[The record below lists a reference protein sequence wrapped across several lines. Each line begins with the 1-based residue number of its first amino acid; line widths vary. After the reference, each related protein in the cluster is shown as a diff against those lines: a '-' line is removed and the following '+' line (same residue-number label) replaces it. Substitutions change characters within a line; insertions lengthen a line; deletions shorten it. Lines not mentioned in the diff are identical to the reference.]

1 MLVHLL
7 VLWSFSVVEPTL
19 SGVQVGVDFFFPLR
33 RIEGWL
39 FVITLIGCVVIPP
52 VVLWL
57 LGLAIGRRSPR
68 WRWRAHLASL
78 AVLGSLLAA
87 YEVRQLASVA
97 IAPTVAIAI
106 VAAGVIA
113 AAYARFA
120 WLRSV
125 LTVLAPA
132 PLVFLLAFLFFSK
145 ASHIVFPGDTKVPA
159 PAAARATPV
168 VVLVLDEFPVVSIM
182 GPGGRVDRARFPNFA
197 RLAADS
203 TWYRTALSASWTT
216 TTAVPAIM
224 TGQRPSADKLP
235 LLGDH
240 PENVF
245 TLLRRPYREHV
256 IESFTR
262 LCPLSLCPNESSVAR
277 RIESLVSALTLV
289 YANVV
294 SPRREATKFPNPGNT
309 WGAVLAA
316 LDAKRRIEPT
326 SFETSDLRLFP
337 GPQFDRFLEEIHPPG
352 RGPRKPFYLLHSN
365 LPHNP
370 YNHLPSGKL
379 YRNHNK
385 EELGL
390 DTSGEWWTND
400 TPTVAAGW
408 QRHLLQT
415 QYTDGLVGRLMR
427 RLKATG
433 LYDRALVIVVA
444 DHGASFIAGNNR
456 RRPRGPNVSDIAMV
470 PLFVKAPRQ
479 ARGRIVDAPVSTLDV
494 LPTIADEV
502 GIRIPWRVDGMP
514 LRRAERARGRAFR
527 LLSDK
532 GGQLSLQPG
541 RLQQIR
547 QRVLDYKDYLFGRR
561 GSSFFDTRQAAA
573 LFGQPVARFRAA
585 GRPLGA
591 KVHLQ
596 DSGEYDRVDPSSPLI
611 PALVRG
617 TIDADRREVTSI
629 AIAVNGRVWGTGTV
643 FGLRAP
649 TQFSVIVPQRAF
661 VRGRN
666 SVQVLALRGSRTK
679 PRLVPL
685 GR

>member
-39 FVITLIGCVVIPP
+39 FVITLIACVVIPP

-68 WRWRAHLASL
+68 WRWRAHLASVAL
-78 AVLGSLLAA
+78 LSALLAA
-87 YEVRQLASVA
+87 YEVRQLGSVGV
-97 IAPTVAIAI
+97 APTVAIAI
-106 VAAGVIA
+106 VAAGLIA
-113 AAYARFA
+113 AAYARFT

-132 PLVFLLAFLFFSK
+132 PLVFLVAFLFFSK
-145 ASHIVFPGDTKVPA
+145 ASHVIFPGDTKVPA
-159 PAAARATPV
+159 PAATRATPV

-197 RLAADS
+197 RLEADS
-203 TWYRTALSASWTT
+203 TWYRNALSASWTT

-224 TGQRPSADKLP
+224 TGQRPDADKLP

-245 TLLRRPYREHV
+245 TLLRRPYSEHV

-289 YANVV
+289 YANVA
-294 SPRREATKFPNPGNT
+294 SPRRESTKFPNPGNT
-309 WGAVLAA
+309 WSAVLAA
-316 LDAKRRIEPT
+316 LDAKRRIEPS

-337 GPQFDRFLEEIHPPG
+337 GPQFERFLELIRAPG
-352 RGPRKPFYLLHSN
+352 NERRKPFYLLHSN

-390 DTSGEWWTND
+390 DTSGEWWTTD
-400 TPTVAAGW
+400 EATVAAGW

-415 QYTDGLVGRLMR
+415 QYTDGLVGRLMQ
-427 RLKATG
+427 RLRATG
-433 LYDRALVIVVA
+433 LYDRAMVVVVA
-444 DHGASFIAGNNR
+444 DHGASFIAGSNR
-456 RRPRGPNVSDIAMV
+456 RRPRGPNLSDVSML
-470 PLFVKAPRQ
+470 PLFVKYPRQ
-479 ARGRIVDAPVSTLDV
+479 QRGRSVDAPVSTLDV
-494 LPTIADEV
+494 LPTIASTV
-502 GIRIPWRVDGMP
+502 GTRIPWHVDGMP
-514 LRRAERARGRAFR
+514 LSRAEHARGRRFQ
-527 LLSDK
+527 LLSDNGK
-532 GGQLSLQPG
+532 QL
-541 RLQQIR
+541 RLPVRRLEQIR
-547 QRVLDYKDYLFGRR
+547 REILGYKLYYFGR
-561 GSSFFDTRQAAA
+561 GDSSFFHTRPTGPM
-573 LFGQPVARFRAA
+573 LGQPVTRFRAA

-591 KVHLQ
+591 KFHLQ
-596 DSGEYDRVDPSSPLI
+596 DAGEYDHVDPSSPLI

-629 AIAVNGRVWGTGTV
+629 AIAVNGRVWGTGKV
-643 FGLRAP
+643 FGLHAP
-649 TQFSVIVPQRAF
+649 TQFSVVVPQRAF
-661 VRGRN
+661 HAGRN

-685 GR
+685 SR